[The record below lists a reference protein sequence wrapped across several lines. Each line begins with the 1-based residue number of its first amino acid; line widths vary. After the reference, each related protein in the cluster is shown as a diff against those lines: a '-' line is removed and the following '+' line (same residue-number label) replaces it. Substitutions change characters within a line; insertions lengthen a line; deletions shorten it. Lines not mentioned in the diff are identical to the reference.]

1 MWQKLQHSEQN
12 NLWVDLFLMNHWN
25 YHRIF
30 KKINENVDD
39 HEKEGDRGEWFL
51 SEKKRR
57 AALIPDA
64 TSSLLDQPSH
74 HTIEKYMQY
83 CMWNS
88 ETVK

>member
-1 MWQKLQHSEQN
+1 MSKTTSESISFS
-12 NLWVDLFLMNHWN
+12 WIIEITTEG
-25 YHRIF
+25 IF

-57 AALIPDA
+57 AALIPDD

-74 HTIEKYMQY
+74 HTIDKYMQY

-88 ETVK
+88 EIKSTIK